1 MIQYSMFM
9 LILFVAFII
18 VSIILIP
25 IAWIVGIFD
34 KIATLGSFRNR
45 GDRILNV
52 LLFIPLGPIILLFD
66 FVADLYYFWMKNFRS
81 NLKKII
87 IEREKTTVTHSSLKE
102 FHQILSNF
110 EKAKIRSSYS
120 TKYIEIF
127 RKQFN
132 VNQNLLFL
140 IYGQKIPEGGF
151 KETNNNGPS
160 RILKS
165 MKTQDLA
172 DFREEEKIQSDDTT

>member
-1 MIQYSMFM
+1 MRLNNALMMIQYSMFM

-66 FVADLYYFWMKNFRS
+66 C
-81 NLKKII
+81 
-87 IEREKTTVTHSSLKE
+87 
-102 FHQILSNF
+102 
-110 EKAKIRSSYS
+110 
-120 TKYIEIF
+120 
-127 RKQFN
+127 
-132 VNQNLLFL
+132 
-140 IYGQKIPEGGF
+140 
-151 KETNNNGPS
+151 
-160 RILKS
+160 
-165 MKTQDLA
+165 
-172 DFREEEKIQSDDTT
+172 